1 MTSET
6 PKHKKKAPPWLLYG
20 ILAALLLLALVVFYF
35 GSPTISSS
43 FKDPVF
49 LWKRLVKPL
58 LRITLLISLGLFA
71 GQIIEASGWTGR
83 LSAIVR
89 PLMRWGHLPDG
100 SGASFT
106 TAFVS
111 GTAAQAMLVT
121 FHEEGK
127 LTRKEV
133 ILTSLLNGLPAYFL
147 HLPTTFFIILPL
159 AGQAGLLYLVLTLI
173 ATLLRTAG
181 LVTFS
186 RFSLAPRF
194 LKMVDEKRERKPWG
208 VVIEETWQKFLKRL
222 QRIMLLVVPVYLV
235 IMLVSQLGFFSWL
248 RLKLAGGL
256 TSTVVPVEAM
266 SVVIFSLVAEFTSGF
281 AAAGALLDAG
291 TLTIRETVI
300 ALLLGNVVATPV
312 RALRHQLPYYMGIFR
327 PKLGVLLITLGQTL
341 RVISVVIVGTAYVL
355 LTAF

>member
-1 MTSET
+1 
-6 PKHKKKAPPWLLYG
+6 
-20 ILAALLLLALVVFYF
+20 
-35 GSPTISSS
+35 
-43 FKDPVF
+43 
-49 LWKRLVKPL
+49 
-58 LRITLLISLGLFA
+58 
-71 GQIIEASGWTGR
+71 
-83 LSAIVR
+83 
-89 PLMRWGHLPDG
+89 
-100 SGASFT
+100 
-106 TAFVS
+106 
-111 GTAAQAMLVT
+111 
-121 FHEEGK
+121 
-127 LTRKEV
+127 
-133 ILTSLLNGLPAYFL
+133 
-147 HLPTTFFIILPL
+147 L

-186 RFSLAPRF
+186 RFSLAPRV

>member
-1 MTSET
+1 
-6 PKHKKKAPPWLLYG
+6 
-20 ILAALLLLALVVFYF
+20 
-35 GSPTISSS
+35 
-43 FKDPVF
+43 
-49 LWKRLVKPL
+49 
-58 LRITLLISLGLFA
+58 
-71 GQIIEASGWTGR
+71 
-83 LSAIVR
+83 
-89 PLMRWGHLPDG
+89 MRWGHLPDG

-159 AGQAGLLYLVLTLI
+159 AGQAGLLYLVLTLL

-186 RFSLAPRF
+186 RLSLPPRG
-194 LKMVDEKRERKPWG
+194 LLMADEKRERKPWG
-208 VVIEETWQKFLKRL
+208 AIIEETWQKFSKRL

-235 IMLVSQLGFFSWL
+235 IMLVSQLGLFSWL
-248 RLKLAGGL
+248 RLKLAGGI

-341 RVISVVIVGTAYVL
+341 RVISVIIVGAAYVL

>member
-6 PKHKKKAPPWLLYG
+6 RKQKKKPPPWLLYG
-20 ILAALLLLALVVFYF
+20 ILVALLLLALLVFYF
-35 GSPTISSS
+35 GSPTIATS
-43 FKDPVF
+43 FQDPAF
-49 LWKRLVKPL
+49 LWKRLAKPM
-58 LRITLLISLGLFA
+58 LRMTLLISIGLFA

-83 LSAIVR
+83 LSTLVR
-89 PLMRWGHLPDG
+89 PLMRWGHLSDS

-121 FHEEGK
+121 FHEEGR
-127 LTRKEV
+127 LTKKEV
-133 ILTSLLNGLPAYFL
+133 VITSLLNGLPAYFL

-181 LVTFS
+181 LATYS
-186 RFSLAPRF
+186 RFSLPPRPVE
-194 LKMVDEKRERKPWG
+194 MADEEKTKKDWRA
-208 VVIEETWQKFLKRL
+208 VIQDTWQKFIKRL
-222 QRIMLLVVPVYLV
+222 KRIMLLVVPVYLV
-235 IMLVSQLGFFSWL
+235 VMLVSQLGFFTWL
-248 RLKLAGGL
+248 RLKLAGGI
-256 TSTVVPVEAM
+256 TSAVVPIESM

-341 RVISVVIVGTAYVL
+341 RVISVIIVGAIYVL
-355 LTAF
+355 LTAL

>member
-1 MTSET
+1 MAVSSL
-6 PKHKKKAPPWLLYG
+6 KNDKKKSPWLLYAVLG
-20 ILAALLLLALVVFYF
+20 LLLIVAGTIFYF
-35 GSPTISSS
+35 SGPEASQG
-43 FKDPVF
+43 FKDPTF
-49 LWKRLVKPL
+49 LWKRLIKPL
-58 LRITLLISLGLFA
+58 LRLTLLISLGLFA
-71 GQIIEASGWTGR
+71 GQVIEGSGWTGR
-83 LSAIVR
+83 LSMIVR
-89 PLMRWGHLPDG
+89 PLMRWGHLSDA

-111 GTAAQAMLVT
+111 GTAAQAMLVS

-181 LVTFS
+181 LVTYA
-186 RFSLAPRF
+186 RMSLPPRT
-194 LKMVDEKRERKPWG
+194 LEMARQERGRKPWKDLFLD
-208 VVIEETWQKFLKRL
+208 TWEKFLKRL
-222 QRIMLLVVPVYLV
+222 RRIMLLVIPVYLV
-235 IMLVSQLGFFSWL
+235 VMLVSQLGFFTWL
-248 RLKLAGGL
+248 RLKLAGGI
-256 TSTVVPVEAM
+256 TATVVPIEAM

-312 RALRHQLPYYMGIFR
+312 RAIRHQLPHYMGIFR

-341 RVISVVIVGTAYVL
+341 RVISIIIVGTVYVL

>member
-1 MTSET
+1 MTNT
-6 PKHKKKAPPWLLYG
+6 VLPKKKKEAPWLLYA
-20 ILAALLLLALVVFYF
+20 ILAVILLLAFVVFF
-35 GSPTISSS
+35 FASPTNSSV
-43 FKDPVF
+43 FRDPSF
-49 LWKRLVKPL
+49 LWKRLGKPL
-58 LRITLLISLGLFA
+58 LRMTLLISLGLFA

-121 FHEEGK
+121 FQEEGK

-159 AGQAGLLYLVLTLI
+159 AGLAGLLYLILTLV

-181 LVTFS
+181 LVAYGRWKLS
-186 RFSLAPRF
+186 PRV
-194 LKMVDEKRERKPWG
+194 LEVSHQRREKIPWKDL
-208 VVIEETWQKFLKRL
+208 VKDTWQKFLGRL
-222 QRIMLLVVPVYLV
+222 HRIMLLVVPVYLV
-235 IMLVSQLGFFSWL
+235 VMIVSQVGFFGWL
-248 RLKLAGGL
+248 RMKLAGGVA
-256 TSTVVPVEAM
+256 SAVVPVEAM

-312 RALRHQLPYYMGIFR
+312 RALRHQLPYYMGIFK
-327 PKLGVLLITLGQTL
+327 PKLGILLIALGQTL
-341 RVISVVIVGTAYVL
+341 RVISVIIVGALYVL
-355 LTAF
+355 LTGL

>member
-1 MTSET
+1 
-6 PKHKKKAPPWLLYG
+6 
-20 ILAALLLLALVVFYF
+20 
-35 GSPTISSS
+35 
-43 FKDPVF
+43 
-49 LWKRLVKPL
+49 
-58 LRITLLISLGLFA
+58 
-71 GQIIEASGWTGR
+71 
-83 LSAIVR
+83 
-89 PLMRWGHLPDG
+89 
-100 SGASFT
+100 
-106 TAFVS
+106 
-111 GTAAQAMLVT
+111 MLVT

-186 RFSLAPRF
+186 RLSFPPRG
-194 LKMVDEKRERKPWG
+194 LIMADEKRERKSWG
-208 VVIEETWQKFLKRL
+208 AIIEETWQKFIKRL

-248 RLKLAGGL
+248 RLKLAGGV

-281 AAAGALLDAG
+281 AAAGALLEAG

-341 RVISVVIVGTAYVL
+341 RVISVIIVGAAYIL
-355 LTAF
+355 LTAL

>member
-1 MTSET
+1 MTDT
-6 PKHKKKAPPWLLYG
+6 VLQRKKRKSPWLLYG
-20 ILAALLLLALVVFYF
+20 ILAVLLLIALLVFYF

-58 LRITLLISLGLFA
+58 LRMTLLISIGLFA

-89 PLMRWGHLPDG
+89 PLMSWGHLPDG

-127 LTRKEV
+127 ITRKEV

-159 AGQAGLLYLVLTLI
+159 AGQAGFLYLVLTLL

-181 LVTFS
+181 LVTYS
-186 RFSLAPRF
+186 RFALPPRPVE
-194 LKMVDEKRERKPWG
+194 MVDEKKKKKDWQAL
-208 VVIEETWQKFLKRL
+208 IKDTWQKFVKRL
-222 QRIMLLVVPVYLV
+222 KRIMLLVVPVYLV
-235 IMLVSQLGFFSWL
+235 VMLVSQLGFFTWL
-248 RLKLAGGL
+248 RLKLAGGI
-256 TSTVVPVEAM
+256 TSTVVPIESM

-281 AAAGALLDAG
+281 AAAGALLEAG

-300 ALLLGNVVATPV
+300 ALLLGNVIATPV
-312 RALRHQLPYYMGIFR
+312 RALRHQLPYYMGIFQ
-327 PKLGVLLITLGQTL
+327 PKLGGVLIALGQTL
-341 RVISVVIVGTAYVL
+341 RVISVIIVGAAYVL
-355 LTAF
+355 LTAL